1 MRFLMCP
8 RSAEQVEQL
17 KGERRGALLRAARV
31 VFAKKGLSAA
41 KISEIAAAAG
51 YSYGLVYHYFPQK
64 EALFAAVVEE
74 TVKSW
79 EDFISAARQQ
89 QAGSWDRLLY
99 VCTQMILGVREEPEH
114 LLLILRALTEDDAP
128 PPVRDALAR
137 YKQQVREQLAALI
150 EDGQREGSVAPG
162 PPMELARTLLVIVQG
177 LAISRILDR
186 DADFPSMKLVLRFLN
201 P

>member
-1 MRFLMCP
+1 MCP

-79 EDFISAARQQ
+79 ESFMSAAREQ
-89 QAGSWDRLLY
+89 QAAPWDRLLY
-99 VCTQMILGVREEPEH
+99 VCTRMIHGVREEPEH

-137 YKQQVREQLAALI
+137 YNQQVREQLATLI

-177 LAISRILDR
+177 LAISRILDK
-186 DADFPSMKLVLRFLN
+186 DAEFPSTKLILRFLN

>member
-1 MRFLMCP
+1 MCP

-79 EDFISAARQQ
+79 EDFMVAAREQ
-89 QAGSWDRLLY
+89 QAGPWDRLLY
-99 VCTQMILGVREEPEH
+99 VCTRMIHGVREEPEH

-137 YKQQVREQLAALI
+137 YNQQVREQLATLI

-162 PPMELARTLLVIVQG
+162 PPMELARTLLVIIQG
-177 LAISRILDR
+177 LAIRRILGR
-186 DADFPSMKLVLRFLN
+186 DAEFPSIKLVLRFLN

>member
-1 MRFLMCP
+1 MCP

-89 QAGSWDRLLY
+89 QAESWDRLLY

-114 LLLILRALTEDDAP
+114 LLIILRALTEDDAP

-137 YKQQVREQLAALI
+137 YNQQIREQLATLI
-150 EDGQREGSVAPG
+150 EDGQREGSVASG

-177 LAISRILDR
+177 LAISRILDK

>member
-1 MRFLMCP
+1 MCP

-31 VFAKKGLSAA
+31 VFARKGLSAA

-64 EALFAAVVEE
+64 ESLFAAVVEE
-74 TVKSW
+74 SVKSW
-79 EDFISAARQQ
+79 EDFISAAKQQ
-89 QAGSWDRLLY
+89 QAAPWDRLLY
-99 VCTQMILGVREEPEH
+99 VCTQMILGVRDEPEYI
-114 LLLILRALTEDDAP
+114 LLILRALTEDDAP

-137 YKQQVREQLAALI
+137 HNQQVREQLATLI
-150 EDGQREGSVAPG
+150 EDGQREGSVASG
-162 PPMELARTLLVIVQG
+162 PPMELARTLLVIIQG
-177 LAISRILDR
+177 LAISRILDK
-186 DADFPSMKLVLRFLN
+186 DADFPSIKLVLRFLN

>member
-1 MRFLMCP
+1 MGFPMCP

-74 TVKSW
+74 TIKGW
-79 EDFISAARQQ
+79 GDFISAARQKP
-89 QAGSWDRLLY
+89 AAPWDRLLY
-99 VCTQMILGVREEPEH
+99 VCTQMIVGVREEPEH

-137 YKQQVREQLAALI
+137 HNQQIREQLATLI

-186 DADFPSMKLVLRFLN
+186 DADFPSIKLVLRFLN

>member
-1 MRFLMCP
+1 MCP

-89 QAGSWDRLLY
+89 QAESWDRLLY

-114 LLLILRALTEDDAP
+114 LLIILRALTEDDAP

-137 YKQQVREQLAALI
+137 HNQQIREQLATLI
-150 EDGQREGSVAPG
+150 EDGQREGSVASG

-177 LAISRILDR
+177 LAISRILDK
-186 DADFPSMKLVLRFLN
+186 DAEFPSMKLVLRFLN